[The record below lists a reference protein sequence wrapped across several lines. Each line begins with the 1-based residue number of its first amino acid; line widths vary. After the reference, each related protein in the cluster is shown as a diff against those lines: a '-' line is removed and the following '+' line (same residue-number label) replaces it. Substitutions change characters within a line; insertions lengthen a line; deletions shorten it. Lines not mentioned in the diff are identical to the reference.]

1 MAIPRATARVP
12 WAEDP
17 VRSRGRRHLEPDSA
31 TRTAFAT
38 RRGAAAGFGAGRLAA
53 RFCTAARDFGT
64 ATTRVRAVLRAGIFA
79 FAAAVLVFPGVGLAA
94 FRAWAAGRGFA
105 ATAFD
110 FGRRVGLLRGV
121 EAMALY
127 SRHG

>member
-1 MAIPRATARVP
+1 MRTGARATGLRAGAAFATRP
-12 WAEDP
+12 GTT
-17 VRSRGRRHLEPDSA
+17 RTTFT

-79 FAAAVLVFPGVGLAA
+79 FAAAVLPG
-94 FRAWAAGRGFA
+94 
-105 ATAFD
+105 T
-110 FGRRVGLLRGV
+110 
-121 EAMALY
+121 
-127 SRHG
+127 